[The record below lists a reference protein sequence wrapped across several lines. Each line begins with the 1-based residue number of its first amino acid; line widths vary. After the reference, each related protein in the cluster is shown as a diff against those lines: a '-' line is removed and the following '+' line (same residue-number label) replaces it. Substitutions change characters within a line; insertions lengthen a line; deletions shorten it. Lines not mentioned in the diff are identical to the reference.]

1 MRGKDLGHFFTC
13 SYFGITPA
21 YAGKRPD
28 SLRKQ
33 GEQRDHPRLCG
44 EKCGAYSAEK
54 MAAGS
59 PPPMRGKDFLES
71 NSGCICR
78 ITPAYAGK
86 SLLRS
91 IRAFTD
97 KDHPRLCG
105 EKMITL
111 MHLISPHGITPA
123 YAGKSARSPSA
134 FLASSDHPRLCGEK
148 QISATT

>member
-123 YAGKSARSPSA
+123 YAGKRHSP
-134 FLASSDHPRLCGEK
+134 FHSSF
-148 QISATT
+148 